1 MIDLPFRIRLL
12 SDAEQISPAEADGL
26 TAMLKMFAEKWHIEL
41 NEDNAGMFITHLAI
55 ALKRMRE
62 NDTIQALDCAIID
75 EIQAS
80 VAYPQSVTAMN
91 EIESLFNVN
100 LSDSEKGYI
109 YLHLNKYFE

>member
-12 SDAEQISPAEADGL
+12 SDAEQITVEEEAGL
-26 TAMLKMFAEKWHIEL
+26 TAMLKMFAEKWNIEL
-41 NEDNAGMFITHLAI
+41 NEDNAGMFVTHLAI

-62 NDTIQALDCAIID
+62 DDSIQPLDCVIID

-80 VAYPQSVTAMN
+80 VAYPKSITAMN
-91 EIESLFNVN
+91 EIESLFAVN
-100 LSDSEKGYI
+100 LSDAEKGYI